1 MSLMEGAV
9 TPRIAS
15 VVFELVAP
23 LPPFCEP
30 WSLVAEELTFKDP
43 IVLYAARI
51 DQRWPGLVG

>member
-1 MSLMEGAV
+1 MEGAV
-9 TPRIAS
+9 TPHIAS

-43 IVLYAARI
+43 IVLYVARI
-51 DQRWPGLVG
+51 DQRWPGLIG